1 MPMLRRLAL
10 LGSTAFI
17 ALGGSSCEKS
27 SRTSA
32 FGAPSMHFTVA
43 LQGPGSGRVQS
54 RPAGI
59 DCPGACAATF
69 PAGDSIVFSATPSA
83 GSIFQGWSGACSG
96 FDACHV
102 SDSAA
107 LSAAFAPLAASLR
120 LVAVGAQL
128 PNIRLDSNPVRIF
141 IRQWIKFDAR
151 INGLSLPRVA
161 WSLREGRDA
170 GAVARD
176 GTYSAPE
183 KVGLYH
189 LTATGLDDP
198 RLEGSIAIEVV
209 ATQDLYDY
217 GGAILPKPK
226 VQLVW
231 WGTPQEFLGA
241 VENFHGFLKGVN
253 GSQWLG
259 VLDEYLRGDT
269 AEVSLAG
276 EIFDATPRPL
286 GPIPA
291 PGARICRILEQYR
304 MEPDPGTIYA
314 LMVATSTGQFDYHS
328 TANCRG
334 KSVPMIV
341 LALPPANEAR
351 DGACSPVLSPAEK
364 MLFAFS
370 HELAETITDPQPATG
385 WTDIYG
391 QEIADNCTQGTCAQL
406 ATGSYSLSTLFS
418 NAAHGCA
425 P

>member
-1 MPMLRRLAL
+1 MLWRVAL
-10 LGSTAFI
+10 VGATAVI
-17 ALGGSSCEKS
+17 ALGGSSCGKS
-27 SRTSA
+27 SRPA
-32 FGAPSMHFTVA
+32 GASLMHFTVA
-43 LQGPGSGRVQS
+43 IQGPGAGRVQS
-54 RPAGI
+54 RPAGV
-59 DCPGACAATF
+59 DCPGACTAAF
-69 PAGDSIVFSATPSA
+69 PAGFSISFSATPAA
-83 GSIFQGWSGACSG
+83 GSTFQGWSGACSG
-96 FDACHV
+96 FETCQV

-107 LSAAFAPLAASLR
+107 LSATFAPARDSSLH
-120 LVAVGAQL
+120 LMPVAAQL
-128 PNIRLDSNPVRIF
+128 PNIRLDSHPVRIF

-151 INGLSLPRVA
+151 INGVSVPRVG

-189 LTATGLDDP
+189 LVATSLDDP

-217 GGAILPKPK
+217 GGAILPKPR
-226 VQLVW
+226 VQLIW

-241 VENFHGFLKGVN
+241 VEKFHGFLNGVN
-253 GSQWLG
+253 GSHWLG
-259 VLDEYLRGDT
+259 VLDEYLRGET

-276 EIFDATPRPL
+276 EIFDVTPHPS
-286 GPIPA
+286 GSIPA
-291 PGARICRILEQYR
+291 PGARICGILEQYR

-314 LMVATSTGQFDYHS
+314 LIVAASTGAFDYHS
-328 TANCRG
+328 TASCRG

-351 DGACSPVLSPAEK
+351 AGACSPTLTQAER

-391 QEIADNCTQGTCAQL
+391 QEIADNCTQATCAQL
-406 ATGSYSLSTLFS
+406 ATGSYSLTTLLS